1 MVRLRFLADRFF
13 VGLFCVLMASL
24 SGCDYLLP
32 KETVYVTVAI
42 LNLREKPTT
51 KSQVVERLQRG
62 RELEIFERA
71 NPWLRV
77 RTDGKTEGWVH
88 GNYVGD
94 AAAVRT
100 ALQKDLARRSSSTRK
115 KRSIV
120 RPTQPVTETQEI
132 QAPPETQAT
141 QPSPGALSIDGMIAG
156 MPDDLILEEVDP
168 LEGQPRY
175 FGATGSGQVVL
186 EFWGPE
192 IDLLRSEIMVTVL
205 DISDADLNRNADLV
219 RLFIRNAVPQWQRDT
234 IWVANFLRELSSQD
248 VGTGGFDTRSK
259 TVRFRFIKPLS
270 AIRVTIEKAS

>member
-1 MVRLRFLADRFF
+1 MVRSNLLADRFF

-62 RELEIFERA
+62 RELEIFERS

-77 RTDGKTEGWVH
+77 RADGKTEGWVH

-94 AAAVRT
+94 AAAVRA
-100 ALQKDLARRSSSTRK
+100 ALQKDLARRSSGTRK
-115 KRSIV
+115 KRPTPTT
-120 RPTQPVTETQEI
+120 RPTQPATEQQATQE
-132 QAPPETQAT
+132 PQAT
-141 QPSPGALSIDGMIAG
+141 QPSPDALSIDGMIAG

-168 LEGQPRY
+168 LEGQPRH

-234 IWVANFLRELSSQD
+234 PWVANFLRELSSQD

>member
-1 MVRLRFLADRFF
+1 
-13 VGLFCVLMASL
+13 MASL

-42 LNLREKPTT
+42 LNLREQPTT

-77 RTDGKTEGWVH
+77 RADGKTEGWVH

-94 AAAVRT
+94 AAAVRA

-115 KRSIV
+115 KR
-120 RPTQPVTETQEI
+120 PATQPVQPATEPQVTQEP
-132 QAPPETQAT
+132 QTTP
-141 QPSPGALSIDGMIAG
+141 PSPGALSINGMIAG
-156 MPDDLILEEVDP
+156 LPDDLILEEVDP
-168 LEGQPRY
+168 LEGQPRH

-192 IDLLRSEIMVTVL
+192 TDLLRSEIMVTVL

-219 RLFIRNAVPQWQRDT
+219 RSFIQNAVPQWQRDT
-234 IWVANFLRELSSQD
+234 AWVANFLRELSSQD
-248 VGTGGFDTRSK
+248 IGTGGFDTRSK

>member
-1 MVRLRFLADRFF
+1 MVRSKFLADRFF
-13 VGLFCVLMASL
+13 VGLFCVLITSL
-24 SGCDYLLP
+24 SGCGYLFP
-32 KETVYVTVAI
+32 EKVYVTVAI

-62 RELEIFERA
+62 RELEIFEKA

-94 AAAVRT
+94 AAAVRA
-100 ALQKDLARRSSSTRK
+100 ALQKDLARRSGTRK
-115 KRSIV
+115 KRPAA
-120 RPTQPVTETQEI
+120 RPTQPATEPQATQETQ
-132 QAPPETQAT
+132 TT
-141 QPSPGALSIDGMIAG
+141 QPSPGDLSIDGMIAG

-192 IDLLRSEIMVTVL
+192 VDLLRSEIMVTVL

-234 IWVANFLRELSSQD
+234 VWVANFLRELSSQD
-248 VGTGGFDTRSK
+248 IGTGGFDTRSK

>member
-1 MVRLRFLADRFF
+1 MVRLKFWANRFF

-24 SGCDYLLP
+24 SGCDFLLP
-32 KETVYVTVAI
+32 KETVYVTVPI

-62 RELEIFERA
+62 RELEIFEKA

-94 AAAVRT
+94 AAAVRA
-100 ALQKDLARRSSSTRK
+100 ALQKDLARRSGMRK
-115 KRSIV
+115 KRPV
-120 RPTQPVTETQEI
+120 TQPVQPATEPQTTQEVPAI
-132 QAPPETQAT
+132 P
-141 QPSPGALSIDGMIAG
+141 PSPGALSIDGMIAG
-156 MPDDLILEEVDP
+156 MPEDLILEEVDP
-168 LEGQPRY
+168 LEGQPRH

-192 IDLLRSEIMVTVL
+192 ADLLRSEIMVTVL
-205 DISDADLNRNADLV
+205 DIPDADLNRNADLV

-234 IWVANFLRELSSQD
+234 TWVANFLRELSSQD
-248 VGTGGFDTRSK
+248 VGTGGFDTRNK

>member
-1 MVRLRFLADRFF
+1 MVRLKFWADRFF

-24 SGCDYLLP
+24 SGCDFLLP
-32 KETVYVTVAI
+32 KETVYVTVPI

-51 KSQVVERLQRG
+51 RSQVVERLQRG

-77 RTDGKTEGWVH
+77 RADGKTEGWVH

-94 AAAVRT
+94 AAAVRA
-100 ALQKDLARRSSSTRK
+100 ALQKDLARRSGTRK
-115 KRSIV
+115 KRPV
-120 RPTQPVTETQEI
+120 TQPVQPATEPQTTQEVPAI
-132 QAPPETQAT
+132 P
-141 QPSPGALSIDGMIAG
+141 PSPGALSIDGMIAG

-168 LEGQPRY
+168 LEGQPRH

-192 IDLLRSEIMVTVL
+192 ADLLRSEIMVTVL
-205 DISDADLNRNADLV
+205 DISDADLNRNAALV

-234 IWVANFLRELSSQD
+234 TWIANFLRELSSKD

>member
-1 MVRLRFLADRFF
+1 MVRLKFWADRFF

-24 SGCDYLLP
+24 SGCDFLLP
-32 KETVYVTVAI
+32 KETAYVIVPI

-62 RELEIFERA
+62 RELEIFEKA

-94 AAAVRT
+94 AAAVRA

-115 KRSIV
+115 KRPTPTM
-120 RPTQPVTETQEI
+120 RPTQPATEPQTTQEVPAI
-132 QAPPETQAT
+132 P
-141 QPSPGALSIDGMIAG
+141 PSPGALSIDGMIAG

-168 LEGQPRY
+168 LEGQPRH

-192 IDLLRSEIMVTVL
+192 ADLLRSEIMVTVL

-234 IWVANFLRELSSQD
+234 AWVANFLRELSSQD

-270 AIRVTIEKAS
+270 AIRVTIEKA

>member
-1 MVRLRFLADRFF
+1 MVRLKFWADRFF
-13 VGLFCVLMASL
+13 VGLFFVLMASL

-32 KETVYVTVAI
+32 KEKVYVTVAI
-42 LNLREKPTT
+42 LYLREKPTT

-62 RELEIFERA
+62 RELEIFDKA

-94 AAAVRT
+94 AAAVRA
-100 ALQKDLARRSSSTRK
+100 ALQKDLARRSGTRK
-115 KRSIV
+115 KR
-120 RPTQPVTETQEI
+120 PATQPVQPATEPQTTQEVPAI
-132 QAPPETQAT
+132 P
-141 QPSPGALSIDGMIAG
+141 PSPGALSIDGMIAG

-168 LEGQPRY
+168 LEGQPRH

-192 IDLLRSEIMVTVL
+192 ADLLRSEIMVTVL
-205 DISDADLNRNADLV
+205 DISDADLNRNAALV

-234 IWVANFLRELSSQD
+234 TWIANFLRELSSQD

-270 AIRVTIEKAS
+270 AIRVTIEKA

>member
-1 MVRLRFLADRFF
+1 MVRSKFLADRFS
-13 VGLFCVLMASL
+13 VGLFSVLMASL

-32 KETVYVTVAI
+32 KETAYVTVAI

-77 RTDGKTEGWVH
+77 RADGKTEGWVH

-94 AAAVRT
+94 AAAVRA

-115 KRSIV
+115 KRPTPTT
-120 RPTQPVTETQEI
+120 RPTQPATEPQATQE
-132 QAPPETQAT
+132 QVT
-141 QPSPGALSIDGMIAG
+141 QPSPGALSIDGMIAE
-156 MPDDLILEEVDP
+156 MPNDLILEEVDP

-192 IDLLRSEIMVTVL
+192 ADLLRSEIMVTVL

-234 IWVANFLRELSSQD
+234 VWVANFLRELSSQD

>member
-1 MVRLRFLADRFF
+1 MVRLKFWADRFF

-24 SGCDYLLP
+24 SGCDFLLP
-32 KETVYVTVAI
+32 KETVYVTVPI

-62 RELEIFERA
+62 RELEIFEKA

-94 AAAVRT
+94 AAAVRA
-100 ALQKDLARRSSSTRK
+100 ALQKDLARRSGTRK
-115 KRSIV
+115 KRPV
-120 RPTQPVTETQEI
+120 TQPVQPATEPQTTQEVPAI
-132 QAPPETQAT
+132 P
-141 QPSPGALSIDGMIAG
+141 PSPGALSIHGMIAG

-168 LEGQPRY
+168 LEGQPRH

-192 IDLLRSEIMVTVL
+192 ADLLRSEIMVTVL
-205 DISDADLNRNADLV
+205 DISDTDLNRNAALV

-234 IWVANFLRELSSQD
+234 TWVANFLRELSSQD

>member
-1 MVRLRFLADRFF
+1 MVRSKFLADRFF

-24 SGCDYLLP
+24 SGCDFLLP
-32 KETVYVTVAI
+32 KETVYVTVPI

-62 RELEIFERA
+62 RELEIFEKA
-71 NPWLRV
+71 NPWLHV
-77 RTDGKTEGWVH
+77 RADGKIEGWVH

-94 AAAVRT
+94 AAAVRA

-115 KRSIV
+115 KRPTPTT
-120 RPTQPVTETQEI
+120 RPTQPATEPQET
-132 QAPPETQAT
+132 PAT
-141 QPSPGALSIDGMIAG
+141 QTTPPSPGALSIDGMIAG

-168 LEGQPRY
+168 LEGQPRH

-192 IDLLRSEIMVTVL
+192 ADLLRSEIMVTVL
-205 DISDADLNRNADLV
+205 DISDADLNRNAALV
-219 RLFIRNAVPQWQRDT
+219 RLFIQNAVPQWQRDT
-234 IWVANFLRELSSQD
+234 AWVANFLRELSSQD

>member
-1 MVRLRFLADRFF
+1 MVRLKFWADRFF
-13 VGLFCVLMASL
+13 VGLFFVLMASL

-32 KETVYVTVAI
+32 KETVYVTVPI

-62 RELEIFERA
+62 RELEIFEKA

-94 AAAVRT
+94 AAAVRA
-100 ALQKDLARRSSSTRK
+100 ALQKDLARRSGMRK
-115 KRSIV
+115 KRPV
-120 RPTQPVTETQEI
+120 TQPVQPATEPQTTQEVPAI
-132 QAPPETQAT
+132 P
-141 QPSPGALSIDGMIAG
+141 PSPGALSIDGMIAA
-156 MPDDLILEEVDP
+156 MPEDLILEEVDP
-168 LEGQPRY
+168 LEGQPRH

-192 IDLLRSEIMVTVL
+192 ADLLRSEIMVTVL

-234 IWVANFLRELSSQD
+234 AWVANFLRELSSQD

>member
-1 MVRLRFLADRFF
+1 MVRLKFWADRFF

-24 SGCDYLLP
+24 SGCDFLLP
-32 KETVYVTVAI
+32 KEKVYVTVAI

-62 RELEIFERA
+62 RELEIFEKA

-94 AAAVRT
+94 AAAVRA

-115 KRSIV
+115 KRPTSTT
-120 RPTQPVTETQEI
+120 RPTQPATEPQGTQE
-132 QAPPETQAT
+132 THVT

-168 LEGQPRY
+168 LEGQPRH

-192 IDLLRSEIMVTVL
+192 VDLLRSEIMVTVL
-205 DISDADLNRNADLV
+205 DISDADLNRNATLV

-234 IWVANFLRELSSQD
+234 AWVANFLRELSSQD

>member
-1 MVRLRFLADRFF
+1 MVRLKFWADRFF
-13 VGLFCVLMASL
+13 VGLFFVLMASL

-32 KETVYVTVAI
+32 KEKVYVTVAI

-62 RELEIFERA
+62 RELEIFDKA

-94 AAAVRT
+94 AAAVRA
-100 ALQKDLARRSSSTRK
+100 ALQKDLARRSGTRK
-115 KRSIV
+115 KRPV
-120 RPTQPVTETQEI
+120 TQPVQPATEPQTTQEVPAI
-132 QAPPETQAT
+132 P
-141 QPSPGALSIDGMIAG
+141 PSPGALSIDGMIAG
-156 MPDDLILEEVDP
+156 MPEDLILEEVDP
-168 LEGQPRY
+168 LEGQPRH

-192 IDLLRSEIMVTVL
+192 ADLLRSEIMVTVL
-205 DISDADLNRNADLV
+205 DISDTDLNRNAALV

-234 IWVANFLRELSSQD
+234 AWVANFLRELSSQD

>member
-1 MVRLRFLADRFF
+1 MVRSKFLADRFF
-13 VGLFCVLMASL
+13 VGLFFVLMASL
-24 SGCDYLLP
+24 SGCDFLLP
-32 KETVYVTVAI
+32 KETVYVTVPI

-77 RTDGKTEGWVH
+77 RVDGKTEGWVH

-94 AAAVRT
+94 AAAVRA

-115 KRSIV
+115 KRPAT
-120 RPTQPVTETQEI
+120 RPTQPTTETQ
-132 QAPPETQAT
+132 QTQT
-141 QPSPGALSIDGMIAG
+141 TPPSPGALSIDGMIAG

-168 LEGQPRY
+168 LEGQPRH

-192 IDLLRSEIMVTVL
+192 TDLLRSEIMVTVL
-205 DISDADLNRNADLV
+205 GVSDADINRNADLM

-234 IWVANFLRELSSQD
+234 IWVANFMRELSSQD

>member
-1 MVRLRFLADRFF
+1 MVRLRFLADRFS

-24 SGCDYLLP
+24 SGCDFLLP
-32 KETVYVTVAI
+32 KETAYVTVAI

-62 RELEIFERA
+62 RELEIFEKA

-77 RTDGKTEGWVH
+77 RADGKTEGWVH

-94 AAAVRT
+94 AAAVRA
-100 ALQKDLARRSSSTRK
+100 ALQKDLARRSGTRK
-115 KRSIV
+115 KRPAA
-120 RPTQPVTETQEI
+120 RPTQPATEPQATQETQ
-132 QAPPETQAT
+132 TT
-141 QPSPGALSIDGMIAG
+141 QPSPGDLSIDGMIAG

-192 IDLLRSEIMVTVL
+192 VDLLRSEIMVTVL

-234 IWVANFLRELSSQD
+234 AWVANFLRELSSQD

>member
-13 VGLFCVLMASL
+13 VGLFSVLTASL
-24 SGCDYLLP
+24 SGCDFLFP

-51 KSQVVERLQRG
+51 SSRVVERLQRG
-62 RELEIFERA
+62 RELEIVGKA
-71 NPWLRV
+71 NPWLHVRV
-77 RTDGKTEGWVH
+77 EEETEGWVH

-94 AAAVRT
+94 AAAVRA
-100 ALQKDLARRSSSTRK
+100 ALQKDLARRSSTRK
-115 KRSIV
+115 KRPAT
-120 RPTQPVTETQEI
+120 RPTQPTT
-132 QAPPETQAT
+132 ATQAT
-141 QPSPGALSIDGMIAG
+141 QAQSPGALSIDGMVAG

-168 LEGQPRY
+168 LEGQPRH

-192 IDLLRSEIMVTVL
+192 ADLLRSEIMVTVL
-205 DISDADLNRNADLV
+205 DISDADLNRNAELV
-219 RLFIRNAVPQWQRDT
+219 RLFIRNAVPQWKRDSAW
-234 IWVANFLRELSSQD
+234 IANFLRELSSQD

>member
-1 MVRLRFLADRFF
+1 MVRLKFLADRFF
-13 VGLFCVLMASL
+13 VGLFCVLMTSL
-24 SGCDYLLP
+24 SGCDYLLSRE
-32 KETVYVTVAI
+32 KVYVTVPI

-77 RTDGKTEGWVH
+77 RVDGKTEGWVH
-88 GNYVGD
+88 GNYVGN
-94 AAAVRT
+94 AAAVRA
-100 ALQKDLARRSSSTRK
+100 ALEKDLARRSSSTRK
-115 KRSIV
+115 KRPTPTT
-120 RPTQPVTETQEI
+120 RPTQPATEPQET
-132 QAPPETQAT
+132 PAT
-141 QPSPGALSIDGMIAG
+141 QVTPPSPGALSIDGMIAG

-168 LEGQPRY
+168 LEGQPRH

-192 IDLLRSEIMVTVL
+192 ADLLRSEIMVTVL

-234 IWVANFLRELSSQD
+234 TWVANFLRELSSQD

>member
-1 MVRLRFLADRFF
+1 MVRSKFLADRFF
-13 VGLFCVLMASL
+13 VGLFCVLMTSL
-24 SGCDYLLP
+24 SGCDYLLSRE
-32 KETVYVTVAI
+32 KVYVTVPI

-62 RELEIFERA
+62 RELEIFEKA
-71 NPWLRV
+71 NPWLHVRV
-77 RTDGKTEGWVH
+77 DGKTEGWVH

-94 AAAVRT
+94 AAAVRA

-115 KRSIV
+115 KRPAT
-120 RPTQPVTETQEI
+120 RPTQPTT
-132 QAPPETQAT
+132 ETQAT
-141 QPSPGALSIDGMIAG
+141 QETPATPPSPGALSIDGMIAG

-168 LEGQPRY
+168 LEGQPRH

-192 IDLLRSEIMVTVL
+192 ADLLRSEIMVTVL
-205 DISDADLNRNADLV
+205 DISDTDLNRNADLV

-234 IWVANFLRELSSQD
+234 TWIAKFMRELSSQD

>member
-1 MVRLRFLADRFF
+1 MARSKFLADRFF

-32 KETVYVTVAI
+32 KEKVYVTVAI
-42 LNLREKPTT
+42 LNLREQPTT

-77 RTDGKTEGWVH
+77 RADGKTEGWVH

-94 AAAVRT
+94 AAAVRA
-100 ALQKDLARRSSSTRK
+100 ALQKDLARRSSNTRK
-115 KRSIV
+115 KR
-120 RPTQPVTETQEI
+120 PATQPVQPATE
-132 QAPPETQAT
+132 PQAT
-141 QPSPGALSIDGMIAG
+141 QEPQTTPPSPGTLSINGMIAG
-156 MPDDLILEEVDP
+156 LPGDLILEEVDP
-168 LEGQPRY
+168 LEGQPRH
-175 FGATGSGQVVL
+175 FGATGRGQVVL

-192 IDLLRSEIMVTVL
+192 ADLLRSEIMVTVL

-219 RLFIRNAVPQWQRDT
+219 RLFIQNAVPQWQRDT
-234 IWVANFLRELSSQD
+234 AWVANFLRELSSQD

>member
-1 MVRLRFLADRFF
+1 MERSKFLADRFF
-13 VGLFCVLMASL
+13 VGLFFVLTASL
-24 SGCDYLLP
+24 SGCDFLLP

-51 KSQVVERLQRG
+51 KSQVVECLQRG

-77 RTDGKTEGWVH
+77 RADGKTEGWVH

-94 AAAVRT
+94 AAAVRA
-100 ALQKDLARRSSSTRK
+100 ALQKDLARRSSGTRK
-115 KRSIV
+115 KRPVV
-120 RPTQPVTETQEI
+120 RPTQPATEQ
-132 QAPPETQAT
+132 QAT
-141 QPSPGALSIDGMIAG
+141 QEPQATPPSPGALSIDGMIAG
-156 MPDDLILEEVDP
+156 MPDDMILEEVDP
-168 LEGQPRY
+168 LEGQPRH

-192 IDLLRSEIMVTVL
+192 VDLLRSEIMVTVL

-234 IWVANFLRELSSQD
+234 TWVANFLRELSSQD

>member
-1 MVRLRFLADRFF
+1 MVRSKFLADQFF

-32 KETVYVTVAI
+32 KETVYVTVPI

-62 RELEIFERA
+62 RELEIFEKA

-88 GNYVGD
+88 GNYIGD
-94 AAAVRT
+94 AAAVRA
-100 ALQKDLARRSSSTRK
+100 ALQKDLARRSGTRK
-115 KRSIV
+115 KRPIA
-120 RPTQPVTETQEI
+120 RPTQTTTEPQATQ
-132 QAPPETQAT
+132 ETQAT

-156 MPDDLILEEVDP
+156 MPDDMILEEVDP
-168 LEGQPRY
+168 LEGQPRH

-192 IDLLRSEIMVTVL
+192 ADLLRSEIMVTVL

-234 IWVANFLRELSSQD
+234 TWVANFLRELSSQD

>member
-1 MVRLRFLADRFF
+1 MVRSKFLADRFF

-62 RELEIFERA
+62 RELEIFEKA

-77 RTDGKTEGWVH
+77 RADGKTEGWVH

-94 AAAVRT
+94 AAAVRA

-115 KRSIV
+115 KRPVV
-120 RPTQPVTETQEI
+120 RPTQPATEQ
-132 QAPPETQAT
+132 QAT
-141 QPSPGALSIDGMIAG
+141 QEPQATPPSPGALSIDGMIAG
-156 MPDDLILEEVDP
+156 MPDDMILEEVDP
-168 LEGQPRY
+168 LEGQPRH

-192 IDLLRSEIMVTVL
+192 ADLLRSEIMVTVL

-234 IWVANFLRELSSQD
+234 VWVANFLQELSSQD

>member
-1 MVRLRFLADRFF
+1 MVRLKFWADRFF

-32 KETVYVTVAI
+32 KEKVYVTVAI

-62 RELEIFERA
+62 RELEIFEKA

-94 AAAVRT
+94 AAAVRA
-100 ALQKDLARRSSSTRK
+100 ALQKDLARRSGMRK
-115 KRSIV
+115 KRPV
-120 RPTQPVTETQEI
+120 TQPVQPATEPQTTQEVPAI
-132 QAPPETQAT
+132 P
-141 QPSPGALSIDGMIAG
+141 PSPGALSIDGMIAG
-156 MPDDLILEEVDP
+156 MPEDLILEEVDP
-168 LEGQPRY
+168 LEGQPRH

-192 IDLLRSEIMVTVL
+192 VDLLRSEIMVTVL
-205 DISDADLNRNADLV
+205 DIPDADLNRNADLV

-234 IWVANFLRELSSQD
+234 AWVANFLRELSSQD

-270 AIRVTIEKAS
+270 AIRVTIEKA

>member
-1 MVRLRFLADRFF
+1 MVRSNLLADRFF

-62 RELEIFERA
+62 RELEIFEKA

-77 RTDGKTEGWVH
+77 RADGKTEGWVH

-94 AAAVRT
+94 APAVRA
-100 ALQKDLARRSSSTRK
+100 ALQKDLARRSGTRK
-115 KRSIV
+115 KRPTPTA
-120 RPTQPVTETQEI
+120 RPTQPATEPQVTQETQ
-132 QAPPETQAT
+132 TT

-192 IDLLRSEIMVTVL
+192 ADLLRSEIMVTVL

-219 RLFIRNAVPQWQRDT
+219 RLFIRNAVPQWQRNT
-234 IWVANFLRELSSQD
+234 TWVTNFLRELSSQD

>member
-1 MVRLRFLADRFF
+1 MVQLKFLAGRFL
-13 VGLFCVLMASL
+13 VGLFCVLITGL
-24 SGCDYLLP
+24 SGCGYLFP
-32 KETVYVTVAI
+32 KEKVYVTVPI

-71 NPWLRV
+71 NPWLHVRV
-77 RTDGKTEGWVH
+77 DGKTEGWVH

-94 AAAVRT
+94 AAAVR
-100 ALQKDLARRSSSTRK
+100 AAFQKDLARRSSNTRK
-115 KRSIV
+115 KRPTPTT
-120 RPTQPVTETQEI
+120 RPTQPTTETQ
-132 QAPPETQAT
+132 ATQTTQVT

-168 LEGQPRY
+168 LEGQPRH

-192 IDLLRSEIMVTVL
+192 TDLLRSEIMVTVL

-219 RLFIRNAVPQWQRDT
+219 HLFIRNAVPQWKRDT
-234 IWVANFLRELSSQD
+234 AWVANFMRELSSQD

>member
-1 MVRLRFLADRFF
+1 MVRLKFWADRFF
-13 VGLFCVLMASL
+13 VGLFCVLMTSL
-24 SGCDYLLP
+24 SGCDFLLP

-62 RELEIFERA
+62 RELEIFEKA

-94 AAAVRT
+94 AAAVRA
-100 ALQKDLARRSSSTRK
+100 ALQKDLARRSGTRK
-115 KRSIV
+115 KRPV
-120 RPTQPVTETQEI
+120 TQPVQPATEPQTMQE
-132 QAPPETQAT
+132 APAIP
-141 QPSPGALSIDGMIAG
+141 PSPGALSIDGMIAG
-156 MPDDLILEEVDP
+156 MPDDMILEEVDP

-192 IDLLRSEIMVTVL
+192 ADLLRSEIMVTVL

-234 IWVANFLRELSSQD
+234 AWVANFLRELSSQD

>member
-1 MVRLRFLADRFF
+1 MSRSKFLADRFS

-32 KETVYVTVAI
+32 KEKVYVTVAI

-94 AAAVRT
+94 AAAVRA
-100 ALQKDLARRSSSTRK
+100 ALQKDLARRSLSTRK
-115 KRSIV
+115 KRPV
-120 RPTQPVTETQEI
+120 ARPTQPVTEPQGTQE
-132 QAPPETQAT
+132 TQVT
-141 QPSPGALSIDGMIAG
+141 QPSPGTLSIDGMIAG
-156 MPDDLILEEVDP
+156 MPNDLILEEVDP
-168 LEGQPRY
+168 LEGQPRH

-186 EFWGPE
+186 
-192 IDLLRSEIMVTVL
+192 
-205 DISDADLNRNADLV
+205 
-219 RLFIRNAVPQWQRDT
+219 
-234 IWVANFLRELSSQD
+234 LSL
-248 VGTGGFDTRSK
+248 
-259 TVRFRFIKPLS
+259 IH
-270 AIRVTIEKAS
+270 I

>member
-1 MVRLRFLADRFF
+1 MVRLRFLADRFS

-24 SGCDYLLP
+24 SGCDFLLP
-32 KETVYVTVAI
+32 KETAYVTVAI

-62 RELEIFERA
+62 RELEIFEKA

-77 RTDGKTEGWVH
+77 RADGKTEGWVH

-94 AAAVRT
+94 AAAVRA
-100 ALQKDLARRSSSTRK
+100 ALQKDLARRSGTRK
-115 KRSIV
+115 KRPAA
-120 RPTQPVTETQEI
+120 RPTQPATEPQATQETQ
-132 QAPPETQAT
+132 TT
-141 QPSPGALSIDGMIAG
+141 QPSPGDLSIDGMIAG

-192 IDLLRSEIMVTVL
+192 VDLLRSEIMVTVL

-234 IWVANFLRELSSQD
+234 VWVANFLRELSSQD

>member
-1 MVRLRFLADRFF
+1 MMRSKFLAGRFF
-13 VGLFCVLMASL
+13 VGLFCVLITGL
-24 SGCDYLLP
+24 SGCGYLFP
-32 KETVYVTVAI
+32 KEKVYVTVPI

-71 NPWLRV
+71 NPWLHVRV
-77 RTDGKTEGWVH
+77 DGKTEGWVH

-94 AAAVRT
+94 AAAVR
-100 ALQKDLARRSSSTRK
+100 AAFQKDLARRSSSTRK
-115 KRSIV
+115 T
-120 RPTQPVTETQEI
+120 RPTPTTQPVQPTTETQ
-132 QAPPETQAT
+132 ETQAT
-141 QPSPGALSIDGMIAG
+141 QTTPPSPGALSIDGMIAG

-168 LEGQPRY
+168 LEGQPRH

-192 IDLLRSEIMVTVL
+192 ADLLRSEIMVTVL
-205 DISDADLNRNADLV
+205 DISDADINRNADLV
-219 RLFIRNAVPQWQRDT
+219 RLFVLNAVPQWQRDT
-234 IWVANFLRELSSQD
+234 IWVANFMRELSSQD

>member
-1 MVRLRFLADRFF
+1 MVQLKLLTGRFF

-24 SGCDYLLP
+24 SGCEYLLP
-32 KETVYVTVAI
+32 KETVYVTAAI
-42 LNLREKPTT
+42 LNLREQPTT

-94 AAAVRT
+94 AAAVRA
-100 ALQKDLARRSSSTRK
+100 ALQKDLARRSSSGTRK
-115 KRSIV
+115 KRPAA
-120 RPTQPVTETQEI
+120 RPTQPATEPQETPATQV
-132 QAPPETQAT
+132 T

-156 MPDDLILEEVDP
+156 LPDDLILEEVDP
-168 LEGQPRY
+168 LEGQPRH

-192 IDLLRSEIMVTVL
+192 TDLLRSEIMVTVL

-219 RLFIRNAVPQWQRDT
+219 RLFIQNAVPQWQRDT
-234 IWVANFLRELSSQD
+234 AWVANFLRELSSQD
-248 VGTGGFDTRSK
+248 IGTGGFDTRSK